1 MSGDHVTLRIPKK
14 FIFSLVALLI
24 PAAFVGG
31 LAIGGGNSTSSPD
44 TVPATTLAPEETST
58 TSSVPTSVAA
68 KKITTTTTATKK
80 KKSTPVAT
88 TTTTTTLAPKLGI
101 TGSYEDNCPEPNV
114 AVPNAGRVAGNITI
128 KWQSTAAVKV
138 TLRVFHGADKLYDA
152 PVNDLVGQMSFARTC
167 NNQKLADGSFNGK
180 PLVVTYLL
188 SAYDAADVL
197 ASTNG
202 SGQF

>member
-80 KKSTPVAT
+80 KKSTPVA